1 MLCDAVVG
9 EMVGF
14 TRGEAA
20 RCGAVVSAQLASDLP
35 AVLADRVELQQ
46 VLLNLIINAL
56 EAMEVMQTGE
66 RRLLMAVVSG
76 SLLTG
81 LAPSRASPLPHW
93 VLRCSR
99 ILWRTQNLWEPA
111 CSRRGI
117 HAIPSTWVETYRPL
131 QLASSAPKI

>member
-9 EMVGF
+9 EMIGF

-46 VLLNLIINAL
+46 VLLNLIINARSNGGDGGGR
-56 EAMEVMQTGE
+56 AQTADGG
-66 RRLLMAVVSG
+66 RLGFFVDWAGAFASK
-76 SLLTG
+76 
-81 LAPSRASPLPHW
+81 LAPTLGFAVFENTVADAKPVGAGLLAKGHPRDSQHL
-93 VLRCSR
+93 
-99 ILWRTQNLWEPA
+99 
-111 CSRRGI
+111 
-117 HAIPSTWVETYRPL
+117 VETYRPL